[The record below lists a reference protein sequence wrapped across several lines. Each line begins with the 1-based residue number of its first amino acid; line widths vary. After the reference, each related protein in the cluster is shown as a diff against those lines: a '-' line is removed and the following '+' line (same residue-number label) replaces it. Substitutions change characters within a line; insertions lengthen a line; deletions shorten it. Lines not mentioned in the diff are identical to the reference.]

1 MKSSTEAR
9 MVSLVSYT
17 VFLIFGLICLL
28 PMLMVVAISFTSEQ
42 AIAEYGFSL
51 IPKELSLQAYKIL
64 FSNPEQILNAYKTT
78 AIVTITGTVMSLL
91 FTAQAAYVT
100 SRPTFFAQ
108 KQVSFMFYFTQLFG
122 GGLVPTY
129 ILMTQYLHLKNSLWA
144 IILILMVSPW
154 NVFLARTYI
163 KSIPESLIESA
174 KLDGASEFR
183 IFYQIIMPLAVS
195 GLATIAITTAI
206 GYWND
211 WYQNMLY
218 ISDVDKYSLQYLLQT
233 LLGKIDFLKQAGD
246 VGMLTGMELP
256 EESLRMATCVVAIGP
271 MAILFLFVQKFF
283 VKGITVGSVK
293 G

>member
-9 MVSLVSYT
+9 VVTLVSYIS
-17 VFLIFGLICLL
+17 FILFGLVCLI

-42 AIAEYGFSL
+42 AIAEYGFQL
-51 IPKELSLQAYKIL
+51 IPKEFSVEAYKIL
-64 FSNPEQILNAYKTT
+64 FANPDQVLNAYKTT
-78 AIVTITGTVMSLL
+78 AIVTVTGTVLSILI
-91 FTAQAAYVT
+91 TSQAAYVT
-100 SRPTFFAQ
+100 SRSTFMAQ
-108 KQVSFMFYFTQLFG
+108 KQISFMFYFTQLFS

-129 ILMTQYLHLKNSLWA
+129 IMVTQYLHLKDSLWA
-144 IILILMVSPW
+144 IILILMLSPW
-154 NVFLARTYI
+154 NVFLLRTYI
-163 KSIPESLIESA
+163 KGVPESLIESA

-183 IFYQIIMPLAVS
+183 IFYQIVFPLTIS
-195 GLATIAITTAI
+195 GIATVTITTAI

-218 ISDVDKYSLQYLLQT
+218 ITDVDKYSLQYLLQT
-233 LLGKIDFLKQAGD
+233 LLGKIDFLKAAGD
-246 VGMLTGMELP
+246 VGMLTGMEVP

>member
-1 MKSSTEAR
+1 MKLSTEAR

-17 VFLIFGLICLL
+17 TFLLFGLVCLL

-51 IPKELSLQAYKIL
+51 IPKELSLQAYQIL

-78 AIVTITGTVMSLL
+78 AIVTITGTVMSLI

-129 ILMTQYLHLKNSLWA
+129 IVVTQYLHLKDSIWA

-163 KSIPESLIESA
+163 KAIPESLIESA

-195 GLATIAITTAI
+195 GLATITITTAI

-233 LLGKIDFLKQAGD
+233 LLKKIDFLKQAGGA
-246 VGMLTGMELP
+246 GMLTGMEIP

-271 MAILFLFVQKFF
+271 MAILFLFVQRFF

>member
-17 VFLIFGLICLL
+17 TFILFGLVCLL
-28 PMLMVVAISFTSEQ
+28 PMLMVVAISFTSER
-42 AIAEYGFSL
+42 AIAEYGFQL
-51 IPKELSLQAYKIL
+51 IPKEFSVEAYKIL
-64 FSNPEQILNAYKTT
+64 FGSPEQILNAYKTT
-78 AIVTITGTVMSLL
+78 AIVTITGTVLSVL

-100 SRPTFFAQ
+100 SRSTFFAQ
-108 KQVSFMFYFTQLFG
+108 KQVSFMFYFTQLFS

-129 ILMTQYLHLKNSLWA
+129 ILVTQYLHLKNSLWA
-144 IILILMVSPW
+144 IILTMMISPW
-154 NVFLARTYI
+154 NVFLLRTYI
-163 KSIPESLIESA
+163 KSVPESLIESA

-183 IFYQIIMPLAVS
+183 IFYQIVFPLTVS
-195 GLATIAITTAI
+195 GVATVAITTAI

-218 ISDVDKYSLQYLLQT
+218 ITDVDKYSLQYLLQT
-233 LLGKIDFLKQAGD
+233 LLGKIDFLKAAGD
-246 VGMLTGMELP
+246 VGMLTGLELP

>member
-9 MVSLVSYT
+9 MVSLVSYIS
-17 VFLIFGLICLL
+17 FILFGLICLL

-42 AIAEYGFSL
+42 SIAENGFQL
-51 IPKELSLQAYKIL
+51 IPKEFSLEAYKLL
-64 FSNPEQILNAYKTT
+64 FANPGQILDAYKTT
-78 AIVTITGTVMSLL
+78 AIVTITGTVLSVL
-91 FTAQAAYVT
+91 FTSQAAYVT
-100 SRPTFFAQ
+100 SRSTFRAQ
-108 KQVSFMFYFTQLFG
+108 KQISFMFYFTQLFN

-129 ILMTQYLHLKNSLWA
+129 VLVTQYLHLKNSLWA
-144 IILILMVSPW
+144 IILIMMISPW
-154 NVFLARTYI
+154 NVFLLRTYI
-163 KSIPESLIESA
+163 KGVPESLIESA

-183 IFYQIIMPLAVS
+183 IFYQIVFPLTIS
-195 GLATIAITTAI
+195 GIATVAITTAI

-218 ISDVDKYSLQYLLQT
+218 ITDVNKYSLQYLLQT
-233 LLGKIDFLKQAGD
+233 LLGKIDFLKAAGD
-246 VGMLTGMELP
+246 VGMLTGMALP